1 MLDCKD
7 AYELICKAIDR
18 IDRKDKFNEFETIF
32 DQNKNDIEKPTINQK
47 KVKQENSNDEVKRFA
62 ANFYKAP
69 IVNYKGYVKGAI
81 QEDKNRYSEV
91 ISSTLLSKNLL
102 KAWKELTHVRPNHFD
117 TRHDHSESVEM
128 EQLQGTN
135 RKEEILA
142 KLLFYQCEVNGL
154 GYIFDYQTP
163 LKADRNDSYGK
174 IDLLGYNQD
183 DKCYSVIELKYRPS
197 GSEETL
203 LRCVLEAYTY
213 YKLLDLKQIKSDVGH
228 AGIKE
233 LKELPKYNHTNKAE
247 LVILFDEKSCI
258 KVDGGEKTNLM
269 FRIYPKT
276 EDKQTDDKL
285 NYPSKTVVSQ
295 QFKECKELIDSSK
308 RKGLQ
313 TLCEEILAQEP
324 HLKQIRFVVLRVDTD
339 SKSSYP
345 TNIKG
350 WSRKLDR
357 LYRAETLLTI
367 PSKG

>member
-1 MLDCKD
+1 MVDNKKSID
-7 AYELICKAIDR
+7 ELFLCIK
-18 IDRKDKFNEFETIF
+18 RKDKLKEF
-32 DQNKNDIEKPTINQK
+32 K
-47 KVKQENSNDEVKRFA
+47 KAFGLKHVNTEEYLLKFV

-69 IVNYKGYVKGAI
+69 IVNYKGYIKG
-81 QEDKNRYSEV
+81 
-91 ISSTLLSKNLL
+91 SKNLYSEIIAKTLVSEDLVKEWDKL
-102 KAWKELTHVRPNHFD
+102 KPVRPNHFD
-117 TRHDHSESVEM
+117 TDHTPTQNELSI
-128 EQLQGTN
+128 TN

-142 KLLFYQCEVNGL
+142 KLLFYQGEVKDL

-163 LKADRNDSYGK
+163 LKETRNDSYGK
-174 IDLLGYNQD
+174 IDLLGYNTD

-213 YKLLDLKQIKSDVGH
+213 YKLLDLKQIKSEVNH
-228 AGIKE
+228 AGIKA
-233 LKELPKYNHTNKAE
+233 LKEELPKYKHTDKAE

-258 KVDGGEKTNLM
+258 VDDGGAETNLM
-269 FRIYPKT
+269 LRIDPN
-276 EDKQTDDKL
+276 EP
-285 NYPSKTVVSQ
+285 NNPRYPSKTVVSQ
-295 QFKECKELIDSSK
+295 QFKECKELIDSRK

-324 HLKQIRFVVLRVDTD
+324 HLKQIRFVVLRADTD

-367 PSKG
+367 SSKG

>member
-1 MLDCKD
+1 MSDCKQF
-7 AYELICKAIDR
+7 YNNICKEINRSDKL
-18 IDRKDKFNEFETIF
+18 KDFETIF
-32 DQNKNDIEKPTINQK
+32 S
-47 KVKQENSNDEVKRFA
+47 VKQSSEDKDVKLTEVQKFA

-69 IVNYKGYVKGAI
+69 IINYKGYVTGKS
-81 QEDKNRYSEV
+81 KVNNTRYSEV
-91 ISSTLLSKNLL
+91 IADTLVSKGYIKTWL
-102 KAWKELTHVRPNHFD
+102 ELEPLRPNHFD
-117 TRHDHSESVEM
+117 TGHNHSESVDINK
-128 EQLQGTN
+128 LQISN

-142 KLLFYQCEVNGL
+142 KLLFYQREVKDL

-163 LKADRNDSYGK
+163 LKETRNDSYGK
-174 IDLLGYNQD
+174 IDLLGYNND
-183 DKCYSVIELKYRPS
+183 DECYSVIELKYRPS

-213 YKLLDLKQIKSDVGH
+213 YKLLDLKQIESEVNH
-228 AGIKE
+228 AGIKD
-233 LKELPKYNHTNKAE
+233 LKEDLPKYKHTDKAE

-258 KVDGGEKTNLM
+258 VDDGGAETNLM
-269 FRIYPKT
+269 LRIVPNEGNKA
-276 EDKQTDDKL
+276 
-285 NYPSKTVVSQ
+285 NYPSKTVESQ
-295 QFKECKELIDSSK
+295 QYKECKELIDSSK

-324 HLKQIRFVVLRVDTD
+324 HLKQIRFIVLRADTD

>member
-1 MLDCKD
+1 MLDCKE

-18 IDRKDKFNEFETIF
+18 EVKFNELKTIF
-32 DQNKNDIEKPTINQK
+32 GQNKTDIENNNEKTK
-47 KVKQENSNDEVKRFA
+47 KVKQEDNYIDIKRFA

-69 IVNYKGYVKGAI
+69 IVNYKGYVNGRTQKI
-81 QEDKNRYSEV
+81 KNRYSEV
-91 ISSTLLSKNLL
+91 ISSTLLSTSLL
-102 KAWKELTHVRPNHFD
+102 KTWKELNPVRANHFD
-117 TRHDHSESVEM
+117 TDHTHSEKVVM
-128 EQLQGTN
+128 EKLLDTN

-142 KLLFYQCEVNGL
+142 KLLFYQREVAGL

-163 LKADRNDSYGK
+163 LKATKSDSYGK
-174 IDLLGYNQD
+174 IDLLGYNNAD
-183 DKCYSVIELKYRPS
+183 ECYSVIELKYRPS

-213 YKLLDLKQIKSDVGH
+213 YKLLDIKQINSAVGH
-228 AGIKE
+228 DGIQK
-233 LKELPKYNHTNKAE
+233 LKKLPRYEHTNEAE
-247 LVILFDEKSCI
+247 LVVLFDEKSCT
-258 KVDGGEKTNLM
+258 VDDGGAETNLM
-269 FRIYPKT
+269 LRIEQNEP
-276 EDKQTDDKL
+276 
-285 NYPSKTVVSQ
+285 NNPRYPSKTVVSQ
-295 QFKECKELIDSSK
+295 QFKECKELIDSRK

-324 HLKQIRFVVLRVDTD
+324 HLKQIRFVVLRADTD

-367 PSKG
+367 PRKD

>member
-1 MLDCKD
+1 MLDCKE

-18 IDRKDKFNEFETIF
+18 EDKFNELETIF
-32 DQNKNDIEKPTINQK
+32 GQNKTDIKNNNEKTK
-47 KVKQENSNDEVKRFA
+47 KVKQEDNYIDIKRFA
-62 ANFYKAP
+62 ANFYKSS
-69 IVNYKGYVKGAI
+69 IVNYKGYANGEK
-81 QEDKNRYSEV
+81 QEDKNRYSEI
-91 ISSTLLSKNLL
+91 ISSALLSKNLL
-102 KAWKELTHVRPNHFD
+102 QSWKELAPVRPNHFD
-117 TRHDHSESVEM
+117 TAHTPSEKVEM
-128 EQLQGTN
+128 ETLQGTN

-142 KLLFYQCEVNGL
+142 KLLFYQREVAGL

-163 LKADRNDSYGK
+163 LKETRNDSYGK
-174 IDLLGYNQD
+174 IDLLGYNTD

-213 YKLLDLKQIKSDVGH
+213 YRLLDIKQINSAVGH
-228 AGIKE
+228 DGIQQ
-233 LKELPKYNHTNKAE
+233 LKKLPGYEHTNKAE
-247 LVILFDEKSCI
+247 LVVLFDERSCA
-258 KVDGGEKTNLM
+258 KEDGGAETNLM
-269 FRIYPKT
+269 FRIDP
-276 EDKQTDDKL
+276 DKPNTPS
-285 NYPSKTVVSQ
+285 YPSKTVVSQ
-295 QFKECKELIDSSK
+295 QFKECKELIDSRK

-324 HLKQIRFVVLRVDTD
+324 HLKQIRFVVLRADTD

-367 PSKG
+367 PRKD